1 MVNCESFPFP
11 FYIMIDSDWIE
22 LFGLPFM
29 QRAVLGGVLL
39 GTLGGILGSFVVL
52 RRLSMYGNA
61 LGHSAFL
68 AVVIGAF
75 LQLPSTLSL
84 TVFIVLFGLG
94 VLYLIDTT
102 NLGGDTIL
110 AIIVAG
116 SVALGM
122 IGFSFLEG
130 YRGNLSSVLF
140 GDILAIG
147 NLDIILLTLL
157 LIVTIVCLAITL
169 PQQIL
174 LTFSPDLAKLKGIP
188 VGFYRYTFIVLLS
201 LTLALSIRAVGIL
214 LVNAF
219 LIIPAA
225 TARLVCDRFIPFL
238 GLAAAIGGLSGIVG
252 MIVSGIWD
260 LPSGP
265 SIVLV
270 QLVVFLSG
278 VGLSRSS
285 P

>member
-1 MVNCESFPFP
+1 MNNLE
-11 FYIMIDSDWIE
+11 WIE
-22 LFGLPFM
+22 LFSLPFM

-52 RRLSMYGNA
+52 RQLSMYGNA
-61 LGHSAFL
+61 LGHASFL

-75 LQLPSTLSL
+75 LQLPSILSL
-84 TVFIVLFGLG
+84 TLFLVIFGLG

-102 NLGGDTIL
+102 NLGSDTIL

-130 YRGNLSSVLF
+130 YRGNLSSILF
-140 GDILAIG
+140 GDILAISKF
-147 NLDIILLTLL
+147 DIIFLVLL
-157 LIVTIVCLAITL
+157 LVITIVCLVLTL
-169 PQQIL
+169 PEQIL
-174 LTFSPDLAKLKGIP
+174 ITFSPDLAQLKGIP
-188 VGFYRYTFIVLLS
+188 VQIYRYSFIVLLS

-225 TARLVCDRFIPFL
+225 TARMICDQFVPFL
-238 GLAAAIGGLSGIVG
+238 GLAAAIGGLSGIIG
-252 MIVSGIWD
+252 MVISGIWD

-270 QLVVFLSG
+270 QLMVFLAG
-278 VGLSRSS
+278 VGWNQSS
-285 P
+285 H

>member
-1 MVNCESFPFP
+1 MNNLE
-11 FYIMIDSDWIE
+11 WIE
-22 LFGLPFM
+22 LFSLPFM
-29 QRAVLGGVLL
+29 QRAVLGGILL

-52 RRLSMYGNA
+52 RQLSMYGNT
-61 LGHSAFL
+61 LGHASFL

-75 LQLPSTLSL
+75 LQLPSILSL
-84 TVFIVLFGLG
+84 TLFLVIFGLG

-102 NLGGDTIL
+102 NLGSDTIL

-130 YRGNLSSVLF
+130 YRGNLLSILF
-140 GDILAIG
+140 GDILAIS
-147 NLDIILLTLL
+147 NIDIILLVGLL
-157 LIVTIVCLAITL
+157 VVTVLCLLFTL
-169 PQQIL
+169 PEQIL
-174 LTFSPDLAKLKGIP
+174 LTFSPDLAQLKGIP
-188 VGFYRYTFIVLLS
+188 VQVYRYSFIILLS

-219 LIIPAA
+219 LIIPPA
-225 TARLVCDRFIPFL
+225 TARLVCDQFIPFL
-238 GLAAAIGGLSGIVG
+238 GLAATIGAVSGIVG
-252 MIVSGIWD
+252 MILSGIWD

-270 QLVVFLSG
+270 QLVVFLVG
-278 VGLSRSS
+278 VGWNQSS
-285 P
+285 H

>member
-1 MVNCESFPFP
+1 
-11 FYIMIDSDWIE
+11 MINSEWIE
-22 LFGLPFM
+22 LFSLPFM

-39 GTLGGILGSFVVL
+39 GTLGGVLGSFVVL
-52 RRLSMYGNA
+52 RQLSMYGNA
-61 LGHSAFL
+61 LGHASFL

-84 TVFIVLFGLG
+84 TLFLVIFGLG

-102 NLGGDTIL
+102 NLGSDTIL

-130 YRGNLSSVLF
+130 YRGNLSSILF

-147 NLDIILLTLL
+147 NLDIILLSLL
-157 LIVTIVCLAITL
+157 LIVTIICLAITL

-174 LTFSPDLAKLKGIP
+174 ITFSPDMAQLKGIP
-188 VGFYRYTFIVLLS
+188 VQFYRYGFIILLS

-225 TARLVCDRFIPFL
+225 TAKIICDQFVPFL
-238 GLAAAIGGLSGIVG
+238 GLAAAIGGLSGIIG
-252 MIVSGIWD
+252 MVISGIWD

-270 QLVVFLSG
+270 QLVVFLIG

-285 P
+285 H